1 MIPIR
6 LVIDNITDD
15 LINIDIY
22 GFTIKYQERYYIVT
36 VHLGLPIKEIII
48 DGIPKIENYILS
60 KRNDLLIIPVLFP
73 LRDQLAFH
81 QFDEKLINY
90 NQEYYCGDNI
100 VKLKSN
106 VFLPIN
112 MIPNNPTILYHLF
125 TKQRWLQQVKSME
138 DTFDLHTPHLFCT
151 KNNDIKVGMPIH
163 TSDNKLRGIVC
174 RMDDMIYVLSSHYI
188 VNTILKSNDLV
199 QIKNNTN
206 IIKIDN
212 KMIKNDKIYCKYHKT
227 YIPVDSYIS
236 YHMDVNVTTKQHI
249 TKKSFTFPFKNMIIN
264 SNELIRDGKGFVHT
278 SGYLNLLQILGEY
291 EMINRILLPVSV
303 SV

>member
-15 LINIDIY
+15 IINIDIY

-48 DGIPKIENYILS
+48 EGIPKIDNYILS

-90 NQEYYCGDNI
+90 NEDYYCYDNI
-100 VKLKSN
+100 IKLKSN

-112 MIPNNPTILYHLF
+112 MIPNNPTIMYHL
-125 TKQRWLQQVKSME
+125 
-138 DTFDLHTPHLFCT
+138 CCG
-151 KNNDIKVGMPIH
+151 KNIKVGMPIH

-174 RMDDMIYVLSSHYI
+174 KMDDMIYVLSSHYI
-188 VNTILKSNDLV
+188 VNTILKPNELV
-199 QIKNNTN
+199 QIKYNTRF
-206 IIKIDN
+206 ITKIDN

-236 YHMDVNVTTKQHI
+236 YHMDVNITTKQNI
-249 TKKSFTFPFKNMIIN
+249 TKKAITIQVNKMCHNSPHLSIN
-264 SNELIRDGKGFVHT
+264 SNELIRNGKEFLHT

-291 EMINRILLPVSV
+291 EMINRIIGII
-303 SV
+303 

>member
-15 LINIDIY
+15 IINIDIY

-48 DGIPKIENYILS
+48 EGIPKIDNYILS

-90 NQEYYCGDNI
+90 NENYYCGDSI
-100 VKLKSN
+100 LKLKSN
-106 VFLPIN
+106 VCLPIN
-112 MIPNNPTILYHLF
+112 MIPNNPTIMYNLF
-125 TKQRWLQQVKSME
+125 YA
-138 DTFDLHTPHLFCT
+138 
-151 KNNDIKVGMPIH
+151 KNNNIKVGMPIH

-188 VNTILKSNDLV
+188 VNTILKPNELV
-199 QIKNNTN
+199 QMKHNIIN

-236 YHMDVNVTTKQHI
+236 YHMDVSIMNKQNI
-249 TKKSFTFPFKNMIIN
+249 TKKAITIPVKNLIIN
-264 SNELIRDGKGFVHT
+264 SNELMRDGKEFIHT

-291 EMINRILLPVSV
+291 EMINRIIGII
-303 SV
+303 